1 MLTILICHLMYI
13 IIQNK
18 KLHKCVVLNICESK
32 TNGEFIM
39 AENRKNNWTAADITS
54 QKGRSVIITGTG
66 GIGFEIALEMT
77 RAGAE
82 VIMAGRNKDK
92 GEEAIRKIN
101 KMNPAGTIRFEKLD
115 LADLASIKAFGERMR
130 AQLKSLD
137 ILVNNAAVMNPP
149 QRMLTKDGFELQMG
163 TNYLGHFALTA
174 CLLPLLQKGN
184 KSRVVTMS
192 SVAHL
197 SGVINFDDLQ
207 SEHKYKPM
215 VTYSQSKL
223 ACLMFA
229 FELQR
234 RSDTAGWG
242 ISSMGAHPGISRTE
256 LIPNGSGKNSPAGIA
271 RRVLGPIMF
280 QPAAHGAWPALYAAT
295 AEEATGGTYYGPS
308 RMNEMRG
315 YPKIAK
321 IAPQA
326 MDVKVASRLWEESEK
341 VANVK
346 FV

>member
-1 MLTILICHLMYI
+1 MSERM
-13 IIQNK
+13 K
-18 KLHKCVVLNICESK
+18 P
-32 TNGEFIM
+32 
-39 AENRKNNWTAADITS
+39 NWTAADIPS
-54 QKGRSVIITGTG
+54 QKGRSVVITGTG
-66 GIGFEIALEMT
+66 GIGYEIALEMT

-82 VIMAGRNKDK
+82 VIMAGRNRDK
-92 GEEAIRKIN
+92 GEEAIRNIK
-101 KMNPAGTIRFEKLD
+101 KMIPSGNIHFEKLD
-115 LADLASIKAFGERMR
+115 LADLSSIKDFGQRIR
-130 AQLKSLD
+130 AQRKSLD

-149 QRMLTKDGFELQMG
+149 KRIVTKDGFELQMG

-174 CLLPLLQKGN
+174 HMLPLLKQGN
-184 KSRVVTMS
+184 KPRVITMS

-207 SEHKYKPM
+207 SEHNYKPM

-229 FELQR
+229 LELQR
-234 RSDTAGWG
+234 RSDEEGWG

-256 LIPNGSGKNSPAGIA
+256 LIPNGAGKNSPAGIV
-271 RRVLGPIMF
+271 RRLFGPFLF

-295 AEEATGGTYYGPS
+295 AEEAKGGTYYGPS
-308 RMNEMRG
+308 KMNEMRG

-326 MDVKVASRLWEESEK
+326 KDIQVASKLWEESEK
-341 VANVK
+341 LTNVK
-346 FV
+346 FI